1 MGYFFRK
8 RFKIAPGLYLNASKK
23 GFGFS
28 AGVRGCHISVNSKGE
43 TYLNAGVKGLYYRE
57 KLTTNLNKYGNS
69 FSSIDYKNI
78 GIYDLDKNFA
88 TIINIDNS
96 FLWHNA
102 NTYINFKVIGFNLV
116 IVIAIVILMIIFI
129 SGQPISLLL
138 FFLPLFLFKKREK
151 QLNFYNLLEKQC
163 KIKNSKQPTLN
174 LALFFNDIKE
184 KGKILN
190 CDKDFLYYR
199 NIGIGN
205 INGFFK
211 EQLAVVKVD
220 DNYLFFT
227 DNGLIIKSE
236 NSLFLINYKILNCT
250 MYNVQYKYI
259 NPPSYCN
266 VISSIYEHT
275 NKDGSPNKRYK
286 NNNQIGLCEG
296 KIIVLEVKDKFQL
309 PFMLLDNQDAEK
321 MYSLLK
327 ELLGT

>member
-8 RFKIAPGLYLNASKK
+8 RFKIAPGLYLNASKN
-23 GFGFS
+23 GLGFS
-28 AGVRGCHISVNSKGE
+28 MGVRGCRISVNSKGE
-43 TYLNAGVKGLYYRE
+43 TYLNAGANGLYYRE
-57 KLTTNLNKYGNS
+57 KLTTSHNGHRNNS
-69 FSSIDYKNI
+69 TLQDYKNI

-88 TIINIDNS
+88 TIIDLDNS
-96 FLWHNA
+96 FLWQNA
-102 NTYINFKVIGFNLV
+102 NTYINFKIISSNLI
-116 IVIAIVILMIIFI
+116 IVIAIVILMVIFI
-129 SGQPISLLL
+129 SCKPISLLL

-151 QLNFYNLLEKQC
+151 QLNFYNLLKNQC
-163 KIKNSKQPTLN
+163 KIKNSKQAILN
-174 LALFFNDIKE
+174 LALLFNDIKE

-205 INGFFK
+205 INGFFE
-211 EQLAVVKVD
+211 EQLAVVKID

-227 DNGLIIKSE
+227 DNGLIIKSD

-259 NPPSYCN
+259 NPPSYCD
-266 VISSIYEHT
+266 VISSTYEHT
-275 NKDGSPNKRYK
+275 NKDGSPSKRYK

-296 KIIVLEVKDKFQL
+296 KIIVLEIKDKFQL

-327 ELLGT
+327 ELLEV